1 MAGKKPD
8 HEAAPKNE
16 DEAAF
21 RQAMAGVRPLK
32 QEARIT
38 PAKKKTT
45 AVTRRNKEQAT
56 LSQDQNV
63 FTFSDPVDLRE
74 VQSEENLFFARAG
87 IQQKVAKR
95 LRRGEYPP
103 EDELDLHGYTVN
115 EARTA
120 LADFIDNCKKQYIR
134 YVRIIHG
141 KGFRSEDKI
150 PVIKT
155 HVAYWLP
162 QHPDVLAFASCLA
175 KDGGSGALY
184 VLLRSAKRK

>member
-1 MAGKKPD
+1 MTGKKSD
-8 HEAAPKNE
+8 HNAAPEN
-16 DEAAF
+16 DDDAAF

-38 PAKKKTT
+38 PVKKKPRP
-45 AVTRRNKEQAT
+45 VVNHGKKKN
-56 LSQDQNV
+56 LSEENPGI
-63 FTFSDPVDLRE
+63 FTFSDPADLHD
-74 VQSEENLFFARAG
+74 VHSDENLFFARAG

-103 EDELDLHGYTVN
+103 EEELDLHGYTVN

-120 LADFIDNCKKQYIR
+120 LAEFIADCKKQHIR
-134 YVRIIHG
+134 HARIIHG
-141 KGFRSEDKI
+141 KGFRSEDRI

-184 VLLRSAKRK
+184 LLLKSANKS

>member
-1 MAGKKPD
+1 MADKKSDYDTTPD
-8 HEAAPKNE
+8 NE

-38 PAKKKTT
+38 PVKKKVA
-45 AVTRRNKEQAT
+45 AVTARRQKKPVAT
-56 LSQDQNV
+56 ENHPF
-63 FTFSDPVDLRE
+63 FTFSDPADLRDVHSDE
-74 VQSEENLFFARAG
+74 SLFFARAG

-95 LRRGEYPP
+95 LRRGEYLP
-103 EDELDLHGYTVN
+103 EEELDLHGYTVN

-120 LADFIDNCKKQYIR
+120 LAEFIADCKKQHIR
-134 YVRIIHG
+134 HTRIIHG
-141 KGFRSEDKI
+141 KGFRSEDRI

-184 VLLRSAKRK
+184 VLLRSAKQK